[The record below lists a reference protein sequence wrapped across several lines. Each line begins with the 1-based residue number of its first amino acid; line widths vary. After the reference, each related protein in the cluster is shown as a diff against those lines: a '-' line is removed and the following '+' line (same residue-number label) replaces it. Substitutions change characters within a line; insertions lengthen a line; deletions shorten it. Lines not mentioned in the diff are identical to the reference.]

1 MFFWVTMIIII
12 AIRTKTKQLEEDKQA
27 EDAVE
32 DIPREEERHL
42 EGEDGSWYLGKAKEE
57 FRRRRG
63 KGGSSRGEE
72 DPIQVRVSSTSL
84 IGVLP
89 MCYFSGRGIDE
100 KQNANAKLIL
110 GRKTT
115 LMVVYDHETARMA

>member
-1 MFFWVTMIIII
+1 MIVIT
-12 AIRTKTKQLEEDKQA
+12 AIRTKPKQLEKDKQV

-32 DIPREEERHL
+32 DVPREEERHL

-84 IGVLP
+84 MGMLP
-89 MCYFSGRGIDE
+89 MCRFSGREIDE
-100 KQNANAKLIL
+100 MQNANAKLTL
-110 GRKTT
+110 GRKNTS
-115 LMVVYDHETARMA
+115 MAVYDHGTATMS